1 MNIITSTS
9 SKPYNEF
16 FMETLN
22 EFEKYNVRAL
32 AVIALTD
39 DTQQVLTGYH
49 NMSLLDKQLAKDN
62 LEFDI
67 IDEFLRNNADRYGI
81 EMEGE
86 DEDEV

>member
-49 NMSLLDKQLAKDN
+49 NMSLLDKQIAKDN

-81 EMEGE
+81 EMGE